1 MSEETTTEMI
11 RGCSFLV
18 EEHPLERVFTPEEF
32 SQEEKMI
39 GDMVAKFVE
48 GSVAPKMDALEALED
63 GVMPGLL
70 KEAGMNGLLAVD
82 VPEAYGGLAA
92 PKKVGMLVAEKLAAS
107 GSFQVGHGAHTGI
120 GTLPIVYF
128 GTPEQKQKYLP
139 KLASGEILGAYA
151 LTEAGSGSDA
161 MNARAKAVPTD
172 DGAHYILNGE
182 KMFITNA
189 GFADLFIV
197 FAQVPA
203 DGEGGRDKFTAFI
216 LDKDMEGF
224 STGPEE
230 KKLGI
235 KGSSTRTLIM
245 EDVKVPAEN
254 VLGRIGRG
262 AAIAFNILNVG
273 RFKLGAGAAG
283 AAELAM
289 LDAVRYGKQ
298 RQQFG
303 RPITDFGMI
312 KHKIGEMG
320 ARYFASQSMVYRTAG
335 YIDQNI
341 DTLDKSADDFDAKMI
356 EHGIREYMTECSM
369 MKVYCSEV
377 LDYCVDECVQIFG
390 GYGYTQEFPAER
402 YYRDSRINRIFEG
415 TNEINRL
422 IIAGDV
428 LKKAAK
434 NHLPIFPAAKA
445 VMEELMGM
453 PSFDDEA
460 ASGALAAEKEMVTK
474 AKKVVLLALG
484 AVAQELGEK
493 LKEPMEHEE
502 VLSFLS
508 DMIMDVYAMES
519 CVMRAEKIAASGDE
533 AKAAFAADLT
543 GIICDQAIH
552 HMDIKARETLAAIMG
567 GDVLNTSLAGLRRV
581 VKHQPLNTM
590 ALRRRVADLLI
601 EKESWPL

>member
-1 MSEETTTEMI
+1 MADGTTTEMI

-18 EEHPLERVFTPEEF
+18 EEHPLDRVFTPEEF

-39 GDMVAKFVE
+39 GDMISQFIA
-48 GSVAPKMDALEALED
+48 GSVMPKMDALEALEE

-70 KEAGMNGLLAVD
+70 KEAGALGLLMID
-82 VPEAYGGLAA
+82 VPEAYGGMAQ
-92 PKKVGMLVAEKLAAS
+92 PKKVGMLVAEKLAPS

-128 GTPEQKQKYLP
+128 GTPAQKEKYLP
-139 KLASGEILGAYA
+139 KLATGEWLGAYA

-161 MNARAKAVPTD
+161 MRARSKAVLSD
-172 DGAHYILNGE
+172 DGSHYVLNGE

-197 FAQVPA
+197 FAQV
-203 DGEGGRDKFTAFI
+203 DGDKFTTFI
-216 LDKDMEGF
+216 IDKDAPGL

-235 KGSSTRTLIM
+235 KGSSTRQLIM
-245 EDVKVPAEN
+245 QDVKVPVGD
-254 VLGRIGRG
+254 VLGRVGRG
-262 AAIAFNILNVG
+262 ASIAFNILNVG
-273 RFKLGAGAAG
+273 RFKLGAGAIG

-289 LDAVRYGKQ
+289 MDSIRYGKQ
-298 RQQFG
+298 REQFG

-312 KHKIGEMG
+312 KHKIGEM
-320 ARYFASQSMVYRTAG
+320 AAKYFAGKSMVYRTAG

-341 DTLDKSADDFDAKMI
+341 DTLDKDDENFDAKMI

-377 LDYCVDECVQIFG
+377 LDYCVDECVQIHG

-428 LKKAAK
+428 LKKGAK
-434 NHLPIFPAAKA
+434 NHLPIFAHAKA

-453 PSFDDEA
+453 PSFDEGGGDEF
-460 ASGALAAEKEMVTK
+460 LAAEKDMVSRG
-474 AKKVVLLALG
+474 KKVVLLALG

-493 LKEPMEHEE
+493 LKDPMAHEE

-519 CVMRAEKIAASGDE
+519 SVLRTEKIAAAGDE
-533 AKAAFAADLT
+533 GKTRFAADLT
-543 GIICDQAIH
+543 AITCDRALH
-552 HMDIKARETLAAIMG
+552 HMDISARETLAAIMG
-567 GDVLNTSLAGLRRV
+567 GDMLSTSLAGLRRV
-581 VKHQPLNTM
+581 VKHQPLDAVM
-590 ALRRRVADLLI
+590 LRRRVADLLI
-601 EKESWPL
+601 EKEAWPL

>member
-1 MSEETTTEMI
+1 MADSEGTQATMV

-39 GDMVAKFVE
+39 GDMVAQFVE
-48 GSVAPKMDALEALED
+48 GSVMPKMDALEALEE
-63 GVMPGLL
+63 GVLPALL
-70 KEAGMNGLLAVD
+70 KEAGALGLLAVD
-82 VPEAYGGLAA
+82 VPEAYGGLAQ
-92 PKKVGMLVAEKLAAS
+92 PKKVSMLVAEKLAPS

-139 KLASGEILGAYA
+139 DLATGKILGAYA

-161 MNARAKAVPTD
+161 MRARSKAALSE
-172 DGAHYILNGE
+172 DGSHYVLNGE

-189 GFADLFIV
+189 GFADLYIV
-197 FAQVPA
+197 FAQV
-203 DGEGGRDKFTAFI
+203 DGDKFTAFI
-216 LDKDMEGF
+216 LDKEMPGL

-235 KGSSTRTLIM
+235 KGSSTRILVM

-262 AAIAFNILNVG
+262 ATIAFNILNVG
-273 RFKLGAGAAG
+273 RFKLGAGAIG

-289 LDAVRYGKQ
+289 MDAVRYGKG
-298 RQQFG
+298 REQFG

-312 KHKIGEMG
+312 KHKIGEMA
-320 ARYFASQSMVYRTAG
+320 ARLYASQSMVYRTAG

-341 DTLDKSADDFDAKMI
+341 DTLDKSAPDFDAKMI
-356 EHGIREYMTECSM
+356 EHGVREYMTECSM

-390 GYGYTQEFPAER
+390 GYGYTQEYPAER

-428 LKKAAK
+428 MKKAAK
-434 NHLPIFPAAKA
+434 NQLPIFVQAKA

-453 PSFDDEA
+453 PTLGED
-460 ASGALAAEKEMVTK
+460 SGDGFLAAEKEMVAK

-493 LKEPMEHEE
+493 LKAPMEHEE

-519 CVMRAEKIAASGDE
+519 CVLRAEKIEASGDE
-533 AKAAFAADLT
+533 GKTAFAADLT

-552 HMDIKARETLAAIMG
+552 HMDIKARETLAAVMS
-567 GDVLNTSLAGLRRV
+567 GDTLATSLAGLRRV
-581 VKHQPLNTM
+581 VKHQPLNTVE
-590 ALRRRVADLLI
+590 LRRRSADLLI
-601 EKESWPL
+601 DRETWVL